1 MIANHTEFVTDTL
14 TGDVADQLLRACRSA
29 IGDELRSLTHFT
41 PDGYTH
47 IYLRQDLKRGQDPM
61 AFVETE
67 RLGFTSQRTYEW
79 SELGEYRY
87 TIRAF
92 ENGYIV
98 RVIVG
103 DHGAYATTDPLTMD
117 RFDEVA
123 EAIKRILAELD

>member
-1 MIANHTEFVTDTL
+1 M
-14 TGDVADQLLRACRSA
+14 TGSISEGDADQLLRACRTA

-41 PDGYTH
+41 SDDYTH
-47 IYLRQDLKRGQDPM
+47 IYLRQDLQRGQDPM

-67 RLGFTSQRTYEW
+67 RLGFTSQQTYEW

-103 DHGAYATTDPLTMD
+103 DHGAYVTTDPLTMD

-123 EAIKRILAELD
+123 EAVKRILAELE

>member
-1 MIANHTEFVTDTL
+1 M
-14 TGDVADQLLRACRSA
+14 TGSISEDVADQLLRACRTV

-41 PDGYTH
+41 PDDYTH
-47 IYLRQDLKRGQDPM
+47 VYLRQDLQRGQDPM

-67 RLGFTSQRTYEW
+67 RLGFTSQQTYEW

-103 DHGAYATTDPLTMD
+103 DHGAYVTTDPLTMD

-123 EAIKRILAELD
+123 EAVRSILAELD

>member
-1 MIANHTEFVTDTL
+1 M
-14 TGDVADQLLRACRSA
+14 TGSISEDVADQLLRACRTA

-41 PDGYTH
+41 PDDYTH
-47 IYLRQDLKRGQDPM
+47 VYLRQDLKRGQDPM

-92 ENGYIV
+92 ENGYVV

-103 DHGAYATTDPLTMD
+103 DHGAYVTTDALTMD

-123 EAIKRILAELD
+123 EAIRSILAELN

>member
-1 MIANHTEFVTDTL
+1 MSESIGEDA
-14 TGDVADQLLRACRSA
+14 ADQLLRACRTA

-41 PDGYTH
+41 PDDYSH
-47 IYLRQDLKRGQDPM
+47 IYLRSDLERGKDPIS
-61 AFVETE
+61 FVETE
-67 RLGFTSQRTYEW
+67 RLGFTSQQTYEW
-79 SELGEYRY
+79 SELGAYRY

-92 ENGYIV
+92 EHGYIV

-123 EAIKRILAELD
+123 EAIQSILGELD